1 MPRDSNMWQ
10 CTHRKSA
17 VYFCALKDVYFHTQ
31 RRLVGRVSFL
41 HPWLLKDTRLSER
54 EAEQALCSPK

>member
-17 VYFCALKDVYFHTQ
+17 VYFCALKDVYFHTP

-54 EAEQALCSPK
+54 EAE